1 MTEDRYLNQSIQ
13 RAIQVLEIFQNEK
26 DELGLSE
33 ISRRMGLP
41 KSNVFRIVYTLES
54 EGYLE
59 KNPQNNKYH
68 LGIKVLFLCDSIL
81 SKIPYRGRAYPI
93 LRELAKIT
101 DETVVLVL
109 YSDSKAICIEKI
121 ESTNT
126 VKMSCSLG
134 QTFDLHRGS
143 TGLSLLMGMPPEM
156 MRDIICNS
164 EPLHP
169 LSDKTITD
177 PKAIIDLI
185 EENRPNG
192 YISSTGMVDPGVS
205 AISMPVSCPYKNIYM
220 GISVLGPEYRFT
232 EEKKQI
238 IIENLKKCAKEMTAI
253 ITLNS

>member
-26 DELGLSE
+26 DDLGLSE
-33 ISRRMGLP
+33 ISRKMALP

-54 EGYLE
+54 TGYLE
-59 KNPQNNKYH
+59 KNQQNNKYH
-68 LGIKVLFLCDSIL
+68 LGIKVLFLCDTIL

-93 LRELAKIT
+93 LRKLAKIT

-109 YSDSKAICIEKI
+109 YSDGKAICIEKI

-134 QTFDLHRGS
+134 QTFSLHRGS
-143 TGLSLLMGMPPEM
+143 TGLSLLMGMPPDM
-156 MRDIICNS
+156 MKKILYNS
-164 EPLHP
+164 KPLYP
-169 LSDKTITD
+169 LSEKTITD
-177 PKAIIDLI
+177 PEAIIDLI
-185 EENRPNG
+185 ERNRPNG

-205 AISMPVSCPYKNIYM
+205 AISIPVSCPYKNVYM
-220 GISVLGPEYRFT
+220 SISVLGPEYRLT
-232 EEKKQI
+232 EDKKQLI
-238 IIENLKKCAKEMTAI
+238 IDNLKKSAKEMTAI